1 MKKLHHLISFKT
13 IVGLALLFFIFQAC
27 KTEKKDV
34 IKEADKE
41 EVVEIITNAMD
52 FQSIDTISSGWNT
65 FKYINKSEETHFFL
79 LEKYPINKSINDGRV
94 EVFPV
99 FQNGMDLINEGKP
112 EEALKEFGNLPEWY
126 SEIVFSGGSGLVSPG
141 EIGFT
146 TLNMEPGYYVMECY
160 VKMENGKFHSV
171 MGMSKPIVVTN
182 FNSGN
187 SEPSENFSIFISSD
201 QGITYDETKLPL
213 KGARSFEVTFIDQIT
228 HENFVG
234 HDINLVRYDDNVDL
248 KVLESWMNWADP
260 KGLIAPAP
268 TGITFL
274 GGVNDMP
281 AGSTAYFQAN
291 LKPGNYALISEVPNT
306 ISKNMLKTF
315 KITE

>member
-1 MKKLHHLISFKT
+1 MKKSHHLISVKT
-13 IVGLALLFFIFQAC
+13 IVGLALLLFIFQAC

-34 IKEADKE
+34 IKETDKE

-79 LEKYPINKSINDGRV
+79 LEKYPVNKSITDGRV

-99 FQNGMDLINEGKP
+99 FQNGMDLINDGEP

-141 EIGFT
+141 ETGFT
-146 TLNMEPGYYVMECY
+146 TLNMKPGYYVMECY
-160 VKMENGKFHSV
+160 VKMENGIFHSV

-182 FNSGN
+182 SESGN
-187 SEPSENFSIFISSD
+187 SEPSENFSISISSA
-201 QGITYDETKLPL
+201 QGITFDAENLPL
-213 KGARSFEVTFIDQIT
+213 KGVRSFEVTFIDQIT

-268 TGITFL
+268 EGITFL

-281 AGSTAYFQAN
+281 AGSTAYFQVN

-306 ISKNMLKTF
+306 LSKNMLKTF

>member
-1 MKKLHHLISFKT
+1 MKKSHHLISFKT

-34 IKEADKE
+34 IKETDKE

-99 FQNGMDLINEGKP
+99 FQSGMDLINEGKP
-112 EEALKEFGNLPEWY
+112 EEALEEFGNLPEWY
-126 SEIVFSGGSGLVSPG
+126 SEIIFSGGSGLVSPG
-141 EIGFT
+141 ETGFT
-146 TLNMEPGYYVMECY
+146 TLNMKPGYYVMECY

-182 FNSGN
+182 SNSGN
-187 SEPSENFSIFISSD
+187 SEPGENFSISISSA
-201 QGITYDETKLPL
+201 QGITYDATKLPL
-213 KGARSFEVTFIDQIT
+213 KGARSFEVIFIDQIT

-234 HDINLVRYDDNVDL
+234 HDINLVRYDDSVDL

-268 TGITFL
+268 QGITFL

>member
-1 MKKLHHLISFKT
+1 MKKLHHLTSVKI

-27 KTEKKDV
+27 KTEKKDA
-34 IKEADKE
+34 IKETDKE
-41 EVVEIITNAMD
+41 EVIEITTNTMD

-79 LEKYPINKSINDGRV
+79 LEKYPVNKSINDGRV

-141 EIGFT
+141 AKGFT
-146 TLNMEPGYYVMECY
+146 TLNMKPGYYVMECY
-160 VKMENGKFHSV
+160 VKMENGIFHSV

-182 FNSGN
+182 SESGN
-187 SEPSENFSIFISSD
+187 SEPSENFSISISSA
-201 QGITYDETKLPL
+201 QGITYDEKNLPL
-213 KGARSFEVTFIDQIT
+213 KGVRSFEVTFIDQIT

-268 TGITFL
+268 QGIKFL

-281 AGSTAYFQAN
+281 AGSTAYFQVN

-306 ISKNMLKTF
+306 MSKNMLKTF